1 MKRALLVTAIA
12 LALGACSSTKLTNK
26 AEDPGSMTPIYAQ
39 KLSSNFKRKGIKLE
53 FDCGTVSSWT
63 SGCNKADPTGI
74 EVTAYAPSYGN
85 SEVNREQA
93 FRVAEMNA
101 KAKLRKFIHEDV
113 ATSETKQVISKNI
126 EKANDLPR
134 EIGNLKPGS
143 KATIQVWRRGAARD
157 VNVSIG
163 EFAPENTASS
173 ERPKPSNAK
182 GNALAQTWGLQVS
195 ALTPEQLRELKIK
208 GGVHVDAATD
218 AAARAGLDRKSTR
231 LNSSHIPLSRMPSS
245 A

>member
-126 EKANDLPR
+126 EKANDR
-134 EIGNLKPGS
+134 IKQRINANEEVNMTDDE
-143 KATIQVWRRGAARD
+143 ATKET
-157 VNVSIG
+157 N
-163 EFAPENTASS
+163 FAIRENTNETVQNLTETIRVNAAGILRGVYVKDEVVVDRQTVQVTIRWDKNSEKASDYF
-173 ERPKPSNAK
+173 RN
-182 GNALAQTWGLQVS
+182 TWRSQ
-195 ALTPEQLRELKIK
+195 Q
-208 GGVHVDAATD
+208 
-218 AAARAGLDRKSTR
+218 
-231 LNSSHIPLSRMPSS
+231 
-245 A
+245 